1 MQNADVSVIIRNAGE
16 RTSDLCLGLVS
27 EQVPPEN
34 IVVIS
39 EFPFREAA
47 RRSYEIGIELARP
60 WTMCL
65 DADILLR
72 RNAVQMLRKWALEAG
87 DCALYVQGSILD
99 KIFGRPRR
107 AGPYFHKT
115 SLLSLMLEHMPA
127 EGVSLRPDTDAA
139 MQLATHG
146 YSRPQYDVVIAVHDF
161 EQYYRD
167 IYRKAFVHSHK
178 HLEYMPSLEL
188 MWQRLAGQDP
198 DYEVCLWG
206 LHDGRDFKGIVSH
219 DVRCFPRDISD
230 RLGTNEWKEKD
241 PLKPTKDR
249 SWDVDNLI
257 AQFYR
262 TSVLADYKF
271 RNQN

>member
-1 MQNADVSVIIRNAGE
+1 VQNTDVTVIIRSAGE
-16 RTSDLCLGLVS
+16 RTSDLCRELVC
-27 EQVPPEN
+27 EQVPSEN
-34 IVVIS
+34 VVVIS

-47 RRSYEIGIELARP
+47 RRSFEIGIELGRP
-60 WTMCL
+60 WTLCL

-72 RNAVQMLRKWALEAG
+72 RNAVRTLRNWALDAG
-87 DCALYVQGSILD
+87 DRALYIQGSILD

-115 SLLSLMLEHMPA
+115 SLLSLMLEHIPA

-139 MQLATHG
+139 MRLATLG
-146 YSRPQYDVVIAVHDF
+146 YTHPLHDVVIAVHDF

-206 LHDGRDFKGIVSH
+206 LRDGRDFKGTVSH
-219 DVRCFPRDISD
+219 DVRCFPKDISD
-230 RLGTNEWKEKD
+230 RLGANEWKEKG
-241 PLKPTKDR
+241 PLKLIKDR
-249 SWDVDNLI
+249 SWDVDNVI

-262 TSVLADYKF
+262 TSLLADYKF
-271 RNQN
+271 RNKN